1 MKIYSILILLSLTGV
16 LLSGCGD
23 DEQTSSAKSKQL
35 NKLSGTWELTSVT
48 MSGVD
53 VTPEYS
59 ALELTLSG
67 AASGDVFSYSVV
79 GRPELSPWPTRG
91 TWSFGSDLKSE
102 IMRDPGTD
110 DALSIN
116 YSVTDSQ
123 LMIEFAFIGSGYQAR
138 ASSAEG
144 IYVFTFEKK

>member
-1 MKIYSILILLSLTGV
+1 MKIFNIIILLGLTGIF
-16 LLSGCGD
+16 LSSCG
-23 DEQTSSAKSKQL
+23 EEETPSAKKNQL
-35 NKLSGTWELTSVT
+35 SELSGTWKLTSVT

-59 ALELTLSG
+59 AFELTLSG
-67 AASGDVFSYSVV
+67 SASGDVFSYSVV

-91 TWSFGSDLKSE
+91 TWSFGSDVKSE
-102 IMRDPGTD
+102 LMRDPGTD
-110 DALSIN
+110 DAIIMD

-123 LMIEFAFIGSGYQAR
+123 LVVEFAFIGTGYQAR

-144 IYVFTFEKK
+144 IYIYTFEKK